1 TVTPTATATVCS
13 DWNVVQSPN
22 VGAIW
27 NQLNAVAAVSSS
39 DVWAVGYY
47 INTGILYQTLIGH
60 WDGAAW
66 SAVPSPNLGTD
77 NNALSGVAAVSSIDV
92 WAVGSYFVSGVGQ
105 TLVEHWNGSAW
116 SVVPSP
122 NVGTNHNY
130 LFAVTATS
138 SSDAWG
144 VGYYYTGSVYRTL
157 TEHWNG

>member
-1 TVTPTATATVCS
+1 PTATATVCS

-77 NNALSGVAAVSSIDV
+77 NNALWGVAAVSSSDV
-92 WAVGSYFVSGVGQ
+92 WAVGWYHNGPGNQ
-105 TLVEHWNGSAW
+105 TLVEHWNGSLW

-122 NVGTNHNY
+122 NPGTNTNA
-130 LFAVTATS
+130 LF
-138 SSDAWG
+138 
-144 VGYYYTGSVYRTL
+144 
-157 TEHWNG
+157 